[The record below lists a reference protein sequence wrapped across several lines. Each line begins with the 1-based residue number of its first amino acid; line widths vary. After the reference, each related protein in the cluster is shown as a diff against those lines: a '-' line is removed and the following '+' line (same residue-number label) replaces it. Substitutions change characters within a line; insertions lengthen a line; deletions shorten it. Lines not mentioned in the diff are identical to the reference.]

1 MTDAS
6 ILACLAV
13 TPFFIVVIVS
23 LVIVV
28 AILKKPEQVKHDSTA
43 WAINHSGEMVEIDF
57 DNKVFKTTVD
67 DETFQGKGKKAIQLA
82 LKDKWESKSV
92 DFDERAEEVKRE
104 LK

>member
-13 TPFFIVVIVS
+13 IPFFVVVIVS
-23 LVIVV
+23 LVIVIV
-28 AILKKPEQVKHDSTA
+28 ILKNPKEVKHNSTA
-43 WAINHSGEMVEIDF
+43 WAINEIGEMVEIDF
-57 DNKVFKTTVD
+57 GNKVFKTTAN
-67 DETFQGKGKKAIQLA
+67 DETFEGKSRKAIELA

-92 DFDERAEEVKRE
+92 DFDERAEEVRRG